1 MNSFANQ
8 VVLVTGAG
16 SGLGRQL
23 ARDFAA
29 EGAAIAAVDLQS
41 QALSKLA
48 DEFAGRRFAQAAAD
62 VCDRASLREAACTLA
77 RQLGPID
84 ILIANAGIGIE
95 TSALAFRAADIE
107 AQIQVNLIGVANSV
121 EAVLP
126 EMLERQRGHLVAIS
140 SLASYRGLPKM
151 LGYCASKA
159 GVSSLMEGLRA
170 ELEPQGIC
178 VTTIC
183 PGWIRTPLTKN
194 INVPQPHIMELPY
207 ASARIV
213 AAVRARRS
221 YLAFP
226 AAAAWQVRLLK
237 WLPCRTS
244 DWLMRQMFQR
254 LMRKQETGPPGSSDQ
269 PKPAAT
275 A

>member
-1 MNSFANQ
+1 MSAFANQ
-8 VVLVTGAG
+8 VVLVTGSG

-23 ARDFAA
+23 AKDLAA
-29 EGAAIAAVDLQS
+29 QGAAIAAIDLI
-41 QALSKLA
+41 AEPLRKLA
-48 DEFAGRRFAQAAAD
+48 DELPGSRLAYALAD
-62 VCDRASLREAACTLA
+62 VRDRAALRNAACQLA

-126 EMLERQRGHLVAIS
+126 EMLERKQGHLVAIS

-159 GVSSLMEGLRA
+159 GVNGLMDGLRA
-170 ELEPQGIC
+170 ELKPHGIV

-183 PGWIRTPLTKN
+183 PGWIRTPLTQN
-194 INVPQPHIMELPY
+194 IQVPQPHIMELPY
-207 ASARIV
+207 AAARIV
-213 AAVRARRS
+213 AAIRARRAF
-221 YLAFP
+221 LAFP
-226 AAAAWQVRLLK
+226 ALAAWQIRLLK

-244 DWLMRQMFQR
+244 DWLMSRMLQY
-254 LMRKQETGPPGSSDQ
+254 LLRKEAGEQT
-269 PKPAAT
+269 PAAPGR
-275 A
+275 